1 MTEREAGGPG
11 VQDDTST
18 DRPIENPFGKT
29 AEASKGA
36 LARGGHPKF
45 LRPGARIQSIAP

>member
-18 DRPIENPFGKT
+18 DRPIENPFGKI
-29 AEASKGA
+29 AETSKGA
-36 LARGGHPKF
+36 LGPWLAGVILNFCG
-45 LRPGARIQSIAP
+45 QAPEFSR